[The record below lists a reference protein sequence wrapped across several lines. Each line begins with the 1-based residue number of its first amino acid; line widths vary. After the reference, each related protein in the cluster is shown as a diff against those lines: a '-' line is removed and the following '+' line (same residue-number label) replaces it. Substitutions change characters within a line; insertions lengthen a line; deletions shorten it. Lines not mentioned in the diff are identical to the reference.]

1 VDAYNAG
8 LVLAAICHG
17 PWVLAEAGIIS
28 GRNISGNIGIQIYI
42 VDAGANY
49 ISDGIV
55 IDGPF
60 VTADVDYMY
69 DFAQQ
74 GILKGLGLFES
85 NPPEIHSCT
94 VDIIATGIIGSVSIT
109 VGVSDSFDTQTV
121 IAKLFRFDT
130 DDQEYIL
137 SRQVQLSRNEENTIY
152 SNIIEL
158 FSYGNYTLWLEV
170 EDVLGNGGVYE
181 DAAKFILGDTN
192 SAGVS
197 QFCLL
202 CITVIS
208 LLALIPFSKK
218 MK

>member
-1 VDAYNAG
+1 
-8 LVLAAICHG
+8 
-17 PWVLAEAGIIS
+17 
-28 GRNISGNIGIQIYI
+28 
-42 VDAGANY
+42 
-49 ISDGIV
+49 
-55 IDGPF
+55 
-60 VTADVDYMY
+60 
-69 DFAQQ
+69 
-74 GILKGLGLFES
+74 
-85 NPPEIHSCT
+85 
-94 VDIIATGIIGSVSIT
+94 
-109 VGVSDSFDTQTV
+109 

-218 MK
+218 MKFSPFLLSYFQD